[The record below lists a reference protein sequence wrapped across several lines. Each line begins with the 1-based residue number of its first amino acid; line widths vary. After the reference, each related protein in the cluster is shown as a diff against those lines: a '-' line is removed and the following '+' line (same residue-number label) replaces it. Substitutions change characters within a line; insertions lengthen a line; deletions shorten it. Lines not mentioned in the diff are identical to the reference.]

1 MLNQDYKEML
11 SALLEEDVRFL
22 LVGAYALAA
31 HGYPRATGDIDIF
44 VQPDKDNANKV
55 FKALVKFG
63 APLKDITIEDFSTP
77 GTVFQIGVAPRRID
91 IINSID
97 GLSFDEAYEDRV
109 LVEIESLSV
118 PILSKEGMIKNKS
131 STGRAKDALD
141 ADTLKNS

>member
-11 SALLEEDVRFL
+11 STLLEEDVKFL

-44 VQPDKDNANKV
+44 VQPDRTNAEKV
-55 FKALVKFG
+55 YKALVKFG
-63 APLKDITIEDFSTP
+63 APLQSITVQDFSTS
-77 GTVFQIGVAPRRID
+77 GTIFQIGVAPRRID

-97 GLSFDEAYEDRV
+97 GVAFEEAYKDRV
-109 LVEIESLSV
+109 IVEIESLAIPV
-118 PILSKEGMIKNKS
+118 LSKDDMIKNKNA
-131 STGRAKDALD
+131 TGRAKDKVD